1 MWWCYGT
8 LQEEPWRIVPSSEL
22 LIWVVLSI
30 TIMALVTVSVQIPI
44 KTPSTRPS
52 LASIR
57 KDAILRRSIATRN
70 NASLLPKDQ
79 FLCRKHLFVDE
90 SQGLLVQQD
99 KEDSDVTPMKSLSSL
114 VKPHFIR
121 SKVLENIANIGP
133 QMVVGAWI
141 RSMFH
146 GYIVC
151 RLPFWVPETFRSML
165 QSGMEMIGQHLD
177 TRYVSGLSWYI
188 VSIFG
193 LQGLV
198 LDKKEASMDRGSEW
212 QLGSS
217 SEIQTKMLLKQEI
230 QWWKTIE
237 YHCET

>member
-1 MWWCYGT
+1 MEWRDCSST
-8 LQEEPWRIVPSSEL
+8 L
-22 LIWVVLSI
+22 
-30 TIMALVTVSVQIPI
+30 
-44 KTPSTRPS
+44 
-52 LASIR
+52 
-57 KDAILRRSIATRN
+57 
-70 NASLLPKDQ
+70 
-79 FLCRKHLFVDE
+79 
-90 SQGLLVQQD
+90 
-99 KEDSDVTPMKSLSSL
+99 SLSLSL
-114 VKPHFIR
+114 SLCIYIYIYVCVCMYVCVYLYI
-121 SKVLENIANIGP
+121 
-133 QMVVGAWI
+133 VVGAWI